1 MRTELALMLLN
12 ERRHV
17 QAGRLH
23 HNNDLGPLWCRRLA
37 CANIRTVLGPV
48 RAFLILAMLLS
59 AAATSFA
66 ATAALEVT
74 VSANSPRI
82 GDRVPVRVTARG
94 GEDLMWGELRIGIEA
109 EGPWVVVE
117 SPHEMAGARP
127 PVWELVLAPMAVGE
141 LSLPALGAGVRG
153 PDGEVGE
160 VAALELPTVHVVSV
174 LPTEEEV
181 QPVPLR
187 DPVGVSGFPWE
198 WVLPLAMPILGAA
211 LAFVWWLR
219 RRRMRG
225 DAAGVT
231 VLAPFEELTALLDQ
245 LRGRIGREPG
255 ESICDRLAG
264 GLRHYLERV
273 SSEPA
278 EEMTSFELRL
288 LARKQDW
295 PEDVRRGI
303 QAVMSVAD
311 RVRFGRFAADDG
323 ELRLAIETSRNV
335 SRCLEAH
342 LAVDDEAAVELEAV
356 G

>member
-1 MRTELALMLLN
+1 M
-12 ERRHV
+12 
-17 QAGRLH
+17 
-23 HNNDLGPLWCRRLA
+23 
-37 CANIRTVLGPV
+37 RTVLGPA
-48 RAFLILAMLLS
+48 RTFLILAMLLS

-66 ATAALEVT
+66 ATATLEVT

-94 GEDLMWGELRIGIEA
+94 GEDLMWGELRVGIGA

-117 SPHEMAGARP
+117 GPQEMTGARP
-127 PVWELVLAPMAVGE
+127 PVWELVLAPMEVGE

-160 VAALELPTVHVVSV
+160 VPALELPTVNVVSV
-174 LPTEEEV
+174 LPAEEEV

-198 WVLPLAMPILGAA
+198 WVLPLAMPIFGAA
-211 LAFVWWLR
+211 LALAWWLR
-219 RRRMRG
+219 RRRMQG
-225 DAAGVT
+225 GTAGVT
-231 VLAPFEELTALLDQ
+231 VLAPFEELTTLLDQ

-288 LARKQDW
+288 LARNQEW
-295 PEDVRRGI
+295 PEEVQRGI

-311 RVRFGRFAADDG
+311 RVRFGRYAADDS
-323 ELRLAIETSRNV
+323 ELRRAIETSRDV
-335 SRCLEAH
+335 ARCLEDH
-342 LAVDDEAAVELEAV
+342 FAVDDEDAAELEAA